1 MIRGIGSGTFS
12 ATFKDGDKDRTVFF
26 QFGPLASAYSEAESK
41 LGIFDMFNVITAGHG
56 SLYFLHYFFGG
67 AVAYADFNKQQ
78 RPTFPEVV
86 EWCQLIPEEVLL
98 EIYYKSLVHYLPK
111 EQAPETGQQV
121 AV

>member
-1 MIRGIGSGTFS
+1 MIRGIGSGKFS
-12 ATFKDGDKDRTVFF
+12 ATIKEGEKEKEVFF
-26 QFGPLASAYSEAESK
+26 EFGTLASAYTEAEAK
-41 LGIFDMFNVITAGHG
+41 LGIFEIFNAIAAGHG

-67 AVAYADFNKQQ
+67 ALAYADFNKEQ

-86 EWCQLIPEEVLL
+86 QWIEKIGEEKAL